1 MDKPVAWMYEF
12 GTDNADAVNE
22 VRWYRNVHLTKP
34 TGMVRNVVPLY
45 TASPKKEWVGLTD
58 EEVKEIY
65 IDTEIKVDEHWRN
78 GGTTMM
84 FPITLYKAIEAKLKE
99 KNNG

>member
-45 TASPKKEWVGLTD
+45 TAPPNKEWVGLTD
-58 EEVKEIY
+58 EEVEEAGKLNIEGDRMLPY
-65 IDTEIKVDEHWRN
+65 S
-78 GGTTMM
+78 
-84 FPITLYKAIEAKLKE
+84 FAKAIEAKLKE
-99 KNNG
+99 KNNA

>member
-58 EEVKEIY
+58 YEIVG
-65 IDTEIKVDEHWRN
+65 IASLNQSNNFSFAR
-78 GGTTMM
+78 
-84 FPITLYKAIEAKLKE
+84 AIEAKLKE
-99 KNNG
+99 KNGMD